1 MATPD
6 YEKDSKVLEPHQTS
20 AYQDVE
26 VASLHD
32 LPPEFDE
39 KKDLRFVDSN
49 LEGPVCLLITIDF
62 RRGLEQR
69 HIQMIAL
76 AGTIGTVANTQH
88 LSIKFDTDRVVL
100 GIVSRIW

>member
-6 YEKDSKVLEPHQTS
+6 YEKDSKVIEPHQTS

-26 VASLHD
+26 VASLQD

-49 LEGPVCLLITIDF
+49 
-62 RRGLEQR
+62 
-69 HIQMIAL
+69 
-76 AGTIGTVANTQH
+76 
-88 LSIKFDTDRVVL
+88 
-100 GIVSRIW
+100 